1 MSAVKLPKK
10 LVSTLTDSVEVAGL
24 LGINSIVLDG
34 HSVRGRHHEAG
45 TIFVMNFDADTEWE
59 FGAIGITR
67 IPELSKRLNLMK
79 TRGDDFT
86 IEAELKTRGED
97 VTYAGRLTLKH
108 AKTKVE
114 YKCGDPTLIKA
125 PKGLADEEYFTC
137 ALTRDDIKFIKS
149 ANSAMGADKLIFSNP
164 KDTDNFVISIPN
176 KEDEKVVHETD
187 GVVGYLSDA
196 TSFSFAYDSKI
207 LIMAINSMEKI
218 LRKDDLDALEMK
230 ITRRGVLTFPVKG
243 ITTYIIP
250 SP

>member
-1 MSAVKLPKK
+1 MSVKLPQKV
-10 LVSTLTDSVEVAGL
+10 VSTLADSVEVAGL
-24 LGINSIVLDG
+24 LGISSIVLDG
-34 HSVRGRHHEAG
+34 HSVRGRHSEAG
-45 TIFVMNFDADTEWE
+45 TIFVMNFDTDTTWE

-67 IPELSKRLNLMK
+67 IPELTKRLNLMK

-125 PKGLADEEYFTC
+125 PKGLADEEQFTC
-137 ALTRDDIKFIKS
+137 SLTRDDIKFIKS
-149 ANSAMGADKLIFSNP
+149 ANSAMGADKLIFSTP
-164 KDTDNFVISIPN
+164 KDNDSFVISIPN

-187 GVVGYLSDA
+187 GVVGYLAD
-196 TSFSFAYDSKI
+196 TTTFSFAYDSKI

-218 LRKDDLDALEMK
+218 LRKESLDSLDMK